1 MRRVAACAQG
11 EARSPWRA
19 GAEGRVAMRPPGCS
33 KTVLVRAVAAESGVN
48 FVAVRGP
55 EVSIVALCQFYRRS
69 KVDASA
75 VRSASH

>member
-1 MRRVAACAQG
+1 VLLCG
-11 EARSPWRA
+11 
-19 GAEGRVAMRPPGCS
+19 PPGCS